1 MAKRDRKRENT
12 QSRRGRTRELRPG
25 HVLVVTGGERTEP
38 AYINGLARVRG
49 ARVKVRSATD
59 SPENLVRY
67 AKRIF
72 NADEYDSV
80 WCVVDVD
87 EFDVDAARSEA
98 ERLGVELIVSN
109 PCFEIWLILH
119 FADHRG
125 YVDNGK
131 ACCKLLT
138 KHVPGYDKTKV
149 DYATFDEG
157 VDVAIKRAKELG
169 AGNPSTDMWR
179 LVEVLLQR

>member
-1 MAKRDRKRENT
+1 MAKRDKKRENT
-12 QSRRGRTRELRPG
+12 QSRRGRPRELRPG
-25 HVLVVTGGERTEP
+25 HVLIVTGGRCTEP
-38 AYINGLARVRG
+38 AYFNGLALARG
-49 ARVKVRSATD
+49 ARVKVRQKTD

-67 AKRIF
+67 AKCIF
-72 NADEYDSV
+72 TKDEYDSV

-87 EFDVDAARSEA
+87 DFDIEAARVEA
-98 ERLGVELIVSN
+98 ERLGVELAVSN

-119 FADHRG
+119 FTDHRAH
-125 YVDNGK
+125 VDNGK

-149 DYATFDEG
+149 DYATFDDG
-157 VDVAIKRAKELG
+157 VEAAIKRAKELG
-169 AGNPSTDMWR
+169 PGNPSTDVWR